1 MKDPEHPFPI
11 TIYGG
16 SSMYYTQSQMEAVL
30 TDFRSLRD
38 RKEQV
43 RKVETEAKADD
54 DNFWA
59 RVNAMDCKTML
70 SAISGTDMV
79 SGETITFKHNSGNT
93 EQIFVNGRSTSCW
106 IDAN

>member
-1 MKDPEHPFPI
+1 MKDPKHPFMI
-11 TIYGG
+11 NIYGG
-16 SSMYYTQSQMEAVL
+16 SSALYTQSQMEAVL
-30 TDFRSLRD
+30 TDFRSLKD

-43 RKVETEAKADD
+43 RKIESDAKSDD

-79 SGETITFKHNSGNT
+79 SGETITFKRNSGDT
-93 EQIFVNGRSTSCW
+93 EQIFCN
-106 IDAN
+106 